1 MPSVKNEAL
10 RKFSPFH
17 RSMAFIEKGYKLISH
32 FNFLSS
38 SILFLLFFFSLTI
51 ILMLKAN

>member
-1 MPSVKNEAL
+1 MIFVKNEAL

-17 RSMAFIEKGYKLISH
+17 RSVAFIEKGYELISH
-32 FNFLSS
+32 FDFLPS
-38 SILFLLFFFSLTI
+38 SIFWFFRLTI

>member
-1 MPSVKNEAL
+1 MLSVKNEAL

-17 RSMAFIEKGYKLISH
+17 RSLAFIEKGYELISH
-32 FNFLSS
+32 FNFISY
-38 SILFLLFFFSLTI
+38 LFFFRLTI